1 MALTLPIL
9 IEYSVELG
17 YGIIYLVLSITTI
30 LKYKQTNNKLAL
42 YFFVA
47 FIALSLSGLYGGIA
61 GILNNSGYESVPV
74 FGNKILEIY
83 EGLALV
89 ALIFFILGL
98 IKIQ

>member
-1 MALTLPIL
+1 MALTLPII
-9 IEYSVELG
+9 IEYGVEIG

-30 LKYKQTNNKLAL
+30 LKYKKTNNKLAL

-47 FIALSLSGLYGGIA
+47 FVVLSLSGLYGGIA
-61 GILNNSGYESVPV
+61 GILNHSGYEYIPI

-89 ALIFFILGL
+89 ALIFFLVGL